1 MTGIKL
7 GSTGGAD
14 CFDHGIRIRELAGLQ
29 FGIDFVAI
37 NGDLK
42 STAARWH
49 QGERADELFEF
60 QNFFR
65 QTDGM
70 GLVISSRAIF
80 NFHVQCHSR
89 GTLSRCLNKVKR
101 LDDRPVALCES

>member
-1 MTGIKL
+1 ME
-7 GSTGGAD
+7 STGGSD
-14 CFDHGIRIRELAGLQ
+14 CFDHGIGIRELAGLQ

-42 STAARWH
+42 STAARWN
-49 QGERADELFEF
+49 QGERADVLFEF
-60 QNFFR
+60 QDFFR

-80 NFHVQCHSR
+80 NFHVQCHRAPTLKRASR
-89 GTLSRCLNKVKR
+89 NVKR
-101 LDDRPVALCES
+101 LDDRLVAPCES